1 MSELDTILKSLDEVG
16 AKINEIDADGKASV
30 AAVKEE
36 MKKLGEEQVKFA
48 RELAALQQASADGAA
63 ESDNRVK
70 SIGEK
75 FTESANYKAFS
86 ANTRDVRGAR
96 HIVSTKSDSPTPST
110 VSPAINRNTIAA
122 PYQLAG
128 IWGAPEQ
135 QLIVENLIPHI
146 PVSTSAVE
154 YLKHTGF
161 TNNAGVVAEGAAKA
175 ESTFEFDLA
184 TANVVTIAHW
194 TKITEQLAADAPA
207 VTAYI
212 NAKMLYGL
220 QLKVDNQIISGTGT
234 STQLGGFLKSG
245 NHTDYSSAISSQI
258 PTGANLM
265 DFALLIKTHLDSL
278 AYPPKVL
285 LLNPKD
291 WADIALLKDSQKRY
305 LLGGPAGITQK
316 SLWGLPVETSASVP
330 SGKYIMAD
338 FALGSTI
345 YDRQEVA
352 LEIDREG
359 DDFRKNLLTIR
370 VERRLGLGV
379 EDAAAI
385 AGGDW
390 SLGA

>member
-1 MSELDTILKSLDEVG
+1 MSELDAILKSLDAVG
-16 AKINEIDADGKASV
+16 AKIDEIDADGKASV

-70 SIGEK
+70 SIGER

-96 HIVSTKSDSPTPST
+96 HIVSTKSDSPTVST
-110 VSPAINRNTIAA
+110 VSPAISRNTIAA

-212 NAKMLYGL
+212 NAKMMYGL

-245 NHTDYSSAISSQI
+245 NHTDYSSAVTV

-265 DFALLIKTHLDSL
+265 DFALLIKTKLDTL
-278 AYPPKVL
+278 GYPPKVL
-285 LLNPKD
+285 LLNPED
-291 WADIALLKDSQKRY
+291 WAGLALLKDAQKRY
-305 LLGGPAGITQK
+305 LLGGPAGVTTK

-330 SGKYIMAD
+330 SGKYVMAD

-390 SLGA
+390 SLGE

>member
-1 MSELDTILKSLDEVG
+1 MSELDTILKSLDAVG
-16 AKINEIDADGKASV
+16 AKIDEIDADGKASV

-96 HIVSTKSDSPTPST
+96 HIVSTKTDSPTGST
-110 VSPAINRNTIAA
+110 VSPAISRNTIAA

-245 NHTDYSSAISSQI
+245 NHTDYSSAVTV

-265 DFALLIKTHLDSL
+265 DFALLIKTKLDTL
-278 AYPPKVL
+278 GYPPKVL
-285 LLNPKD
+285 LLNPED
-291 WADIALLKDSQKRY
+291 WAGLALLKDAQKRY
-305 LLGGPAGITQK
+305 LLGGPAGVTTK

-390 SLGA
+390 SLGE

>member
-1 MSELDTILKSLDEVG
+1 MNELETILKSLDEVG

-30 AAVKEE
+30 EAVKSE
-36 MKKLGEEQVKFA
+36 MKKLGDEQVKFA
-48 RELAALQQASADGAA
+48 RELAAIQQSL
-63 ESDNRVK
+63 SDNTGTSENRVK
-70 SIGEK
+70 SIGER

-96 HIVSTKSDSPTPST
+96 HIVSTKNDSPTVST
-110 VSPAINRNTIAA
+110 VSPAISRNTIAA
-122 PYQLAG
+122 PYQVQG
-128 IWGAPEQ
+128 IWGAPELP
-135 QLIVENLIPHI
+135 LIVENLIPHI
-146 PVSTSAVE
+146 PVSTSAIE

-161 TNNAGVVAEGAAKA
+161 TNNAGVVEEGAAKA

-184 TANVVTIAHW
+184 TANVVTVAHW

-234 STQLGGFLKSG
+234 STQLAGFLKSG
-245 NHTDYSSAISSQI
+245 NHTDYASAIASQI

-316 SLWGLPVETSASVP
+316 SLWGLPVETSSSVP
-330 SGKYIMAD
+330 SGKYVMAD

-390 SLGA
+390 SLGS

>member
-1 MSELDTILKSLDEVG
+1 MSELDTILKSLDAVG
-16 AKINEIDADGKASV
+16 AKIDEIDADGKASV

-96 HIVSTKSDSPTPST
+96 HIVSTKSDSPTPSV
-110 VSPAINRNTIAA
+110 VSPAISRNTIAA
-122 PYQLAG
+122 PYQVQG

-146 PVSTSAVE
+146 PVSSSAVE

-212 NAKMLYGL
+212 NAKMMYGL

-245 NHTDYSSAISSQI
+245 NHTDYSSAVTV

-265 DFALLIKTHLDSL
+265 DFALLIKTKLDTL
-278 AYPPKVL
+278 GYPPKVL
-285 LLNPKD
+285 LLNPAD
-291 WADIALLKDSQKRY
+291 WAGLALLKDTQKRY
-305 LLGGPAGITQK
+305 LLGGPAGVTTK
-316 SLWGLPVETSASVP
+316 SLWGLPVETTASVP
-330 SGKYIMAD
+330 SGKYVMAD

-390 SLGA
+390 SLGE

>member
-1 MSELDTILKSLDEVG
+1 MSELETILKSLDKVG
-16 AKINEIDADGKASV
+16 AKIDEIDADGKASV
-30 AAVKEE
+30 AAVKQE

-96 HIVSTKSDSPTPST
+96 HIVSTKSDSPTVST
-110 VSPAINRNTIAA
+110 VSPAISRNTIAA

-146 PVSTSAVE
+146 PVSSSAVE

-161 TNNAGVVAEGAAKA
+161 TNNAGVVAEGDAKA

-212 NAKMLYGL
+212 NAKMMYGL

-245 NHTDYSSAISSQI
+245 NHTDYSSAVTI

-265 DFALLIKTHLDSL
+265 DFALLIKTKLDTL
-278 AYPPKVL
+278 GYPPKVL
-285 LLNPKD
+285 LLNPAD
-291 WADIALLKDSQKRY
+291 WAGLALLKDTQKRY
-305 LLGGPAGITQK
+305 LLGGPAGVTTK
-316 SLWGLPVETSASVP
+316 SLWGLPVETTASVP
-330 SGKYIMAD
+330 SGKYVMAD

-359 DDFRKNLLTIR
+359 NDFRKNLLTIR

-390 SLGA
+390 SLGE

>member
-1 MSELDTILKSLDEVG
+1 MSELDTILKSLDAVG
-16 AKINEIDADGKASV
+16 AKIDEIDADGKASV

-96 HIVSTKSDSPTPST
+96 HIVSTKSDSPTVST
-110 VSPAINRNTIAA
+110 VSPAISRNTIAA

-146 PVSTSAVE
+146 PVSSSAVE

-161 TNNAGVVAEGAAKA
+161 TNNAGVVAEGDAKA

-212 NAKMLYGL
+212 NAKMMYGL

-245 NHTDYSSAISSQI
+245 NHTDYSSAVTI

-265 DFALLIKTHLDSL
+265 DFALLIKTKLDTL
-278 AYPPKVL
+278 GYPPKVL
-285 LLNPKD
+285 LLNPAD
-291 WADIALLKDSQKRY
+291 WAGLALLKDTQKRY
-305 LLGGPAGITQK
+305 LLGGPAGVTTK
-316 SLWGLPVETSASVP
+316 SLWGLPVETTASVP
-330 SGKYIMAD
+330 SGKYVMAD

-390 SLGA
+390 SLGE

>member
-16 AKINEIDADGKASV
+16 AKINAIDADGKASIT
-30 AAVKEE
+30 AVKEE
-36 MKKLGEEQVKFA
+36 MKKLGEEQLKFA
-48 RELAALQQASADGAA
+48 KELAALQQASADGAS

-96 HIVSTKSDSPTPST
+96 HIVSTKNDSPTVST
-110 VSPAINRNTIAA
+110 VSPAISRNTIAA

-146 PVSTSAVE
+146 PVSSSAVE

-212 NAKMLYGL
+212 NAKMMYGL

-245 NHTDYSSAISSQI
+245 NHTDYSSAVTI

-265 DFALLIKTHLDSL
+265 DFALLIKTKLDTL
-278 AYPPKVL
+278 GYPPKVL
-285 LLNPKD
+285 LLNPAD
-291 WADIALLKDSQKRY
+291 WAGLALLKDTQKRY
-305 LLGGPAGITQK
+305 LLGGPAGVTTK

-390 SLGA
+390 SLGE

>member
-16 AKINEIDADGKASV
+16 AKINAIDADGKASIT
-30 AAVKEE
+30 AVKEE
-36 MKKLGEEQVKFA
+36 MKKLGEEQLKFA
-48 RELAALQQASADGAA
+48 KELAALQQASADGVA

-96 HIVSTKSDSPTPST
+96 YIVSTKSDSPTVST
-110 VSPAINRNTIAA
+110 VSPAISRNTIAA
-122 PYQLAG
+122 PYQVQG

-146 PVSTSAVE
+146 PVSSSAVE

-212 NAKMLYGL
+212 NAKMMYGL

-245 NHTDYSSAISSQI
+245 NHTDYSSAVTI

-265 DFALLIKTHLDSL
+265 DFALLIKTKLDTL
-278 AYPPKVL
+278 GYPPKVL
-285 LLNPKD
+285 LLNPAD
-291 WADIALLKDSQKRY
+291 WAGLALLKDTQKRY
-305 LLGGPAGITQK
+305 LLGGPAGVTTK
-316 SLWGLPVETSASVP
+316 SLWGLPVETTASVP
-330 SGKYIMAD
+330 SGKYVMAD

-390 SLGA
+390 SLGE

>member
-16 AKINEIDADGKASV
+16 AKINAIDADGKASIT
-30 AAVKEE
+30 AVKEE
-36 MKKLGEEQVKFA
+36 MKKLGEEQLKFA
-48 RELAALQQASADGAA
+48 KELAALQQASADGAS

-96 HIVSTKSDSPTPST
+96 HIVSTKNDSPTVST
-110 VSPAINRNTIAA
+110 VSPAISRNTIAA
-122 PYQLAG
+122 PYQVQG

-146 PVSTSAVE
+146 PVSSSAVE

-212 NAKMLYGL
+212 NAKMMYGL
-220 QLKVDNQIISGTGT
+220 RLKVDNQIISGTGT

-245 NHTDYSSAISSQI
+245 NHTDYSSAVTI

-265 DFALLIKTHLDSL
+265 DFALLIKTKLDTL
-278 AYPPKVL
+278 GYPPKVL
-285 LLNPKD
+285 LLNPAD
-291 WADIALLKDSQKRY
+291 WAGLALLKDTQKRY
-305 LLGGPAGITQK
+305 LLGGPAGVTTK
-316 SLWGLPVETSASVP
+316 SLWGLPVETTASVP
-330 SGKYIMAD
+330 SGKYVMAD

-390 SLGA
+390 SLGE

>member
-1 MSELDTILKSLDEVG
+1 MSELDTILKSLDAVG
-16 AKINEIDADGKASV
+16 AKIDEIDADGKASV
-30 AAVKEE
+30 KAVKEE
-36 MKKLGEEQVKFA
+36 MKKLGDEQLKFA

-96 HIVSTKSDSPTPST
+96 HIVSTKSDSPTVST
-110 VSPAINRNTIAA
+110 VSPAISRNTIAT

-146 PVSTSAVE
+146 PVSSSAVE

-212 NAKMLYGL
+212 NAKMMYGL

-245 NHTDYSSAISSQI
+245 NHTDYSSAVTV

-265 DFALLIKTHLDSL
+265 DFALLIKTKLDTL
-278 AYPPKVL
+278 GYPPKVL
-285 LLNPKD
+285 LLNPAD
-291 WADIALLKDSQKRY
+291 WAGLALLKDTQKRY
-305 LLGGPAGITQK
+305 LLGGPAGVTTK
-316 SLWGLPVETSASVP
+316 SLWGLPVETTASVP
-330 SGKYIMAD
+330 SGKYVMAD

-390 SLGA
+390 SLGE

>member
-16 AKINEIDADGKASV
+16 AKIDEIDADGKASV

-96 HIVSTKSDSPTPST
+96 HIVSTKSDSPTVST

-146 PVSTSAVE
+146 PVSSSAVE

-212 NAKMLYGL
+212 NAKMMYGL

-245 NHTDYSSAISSQI
+245 NHTDYSSAVTI

-265 DFALLIKTHLDSL
+265 DFALLIKTKLDTL
-278 AYPPKVL
+278 GYPPKVL
-285 LLNPKD
+285 LLNPAD
-291 WADIALLKDSQKRY
+291 WAGLALLKDTQKRY
-305 LLGGPAGITQK
+305 LLGGPAGVTTK
-316 SLWGLPVETSASVP
+316 SLWGLPVETTASVP
-330 SGKYIMAD
+330 SGKYVMAD

-390 SLGA
+390 SLGE

>member
-1 MSELDTILKSLDEVG
+1 MSELDAILKSLDAVG
-16 AKINEIDADGKASV
+16 AKIDEIDADGKASV

-96 HIVSTKSDSPTPST
+96 HIVSTKTDSPTVST
-110 VSPAINRNTIAA
+110 VSPAISRNTIAA
-122 PYQLAG
+122 PYQLVG

-146 PVSTSAVE
+146 PVSSSAVE

-245 NHTDYSSAISSQI
+245 NHTDYSSAVTV

-265 DFALLIKTHLDSL
+265 DFALLIKTKLDTL
-278 AYPPKVL
+278 GYPPKVL
-285 LLNPKD
+285 LLNPED
-291 WADIALLKDSQKRY
+291 WAGLALLKDAQKRY
-305 LLGGPAGITQK
+305 LLGGPAGVTTK

-390 SLGA
+390 SLGE

>member
-16 AKINEIDADGKASV
+16 AKINAIDADGKASIT
-30 AAVKEE
+30 AVKEE
-36 MKKLGEEQVKFA
+36 MKKLGEEQLKFA
-48 RELAALQQASADGAA
+48 KELAALQQASADGAA

-96 HIVSTKSDSPTPST
+96 HIVSTKNDSPTVST
-110 VSPAINRNTIAA
+110 VSPAISRNTIAA

-146 PVSTSAVE
+146 PVSSSAVE

-212 NAKMLYGL
+212 NAKMMYGL

-245 NHTDYSSAISSQI
+245 NHTDYSSAVTI

-265 DFALLIKTHLDSL
+265 DFALLIKTKLDTL
-278 AYPPKVL
+278 GYPPKVL
-285 LLNPKD
+285 LLNPAD
-291 WADIALLKDSQKRY
+291 WAGLALLKDTQKRY
-305 LLGGPAGITQK
+305 LLGGPAGVTTK
-316 SLWGLPVETSASVP
+316 SLWGLPVETTASVP
-330 SGKYIMAD
+330 SGKYVMAD

-385 AGGDW
+385 AGGNW

>member
-1 MSELDTILKSLDEVG
+1 MSELDAILKSLDAVG
-16 AKINEIDADGKASV
+16 AKIDEIDADGKASV

-96 HIVSTKSDSPTPST
+96 HIVSTKSDSPTAST
-110 VSPAINRNTIAA
+110 VSPAISRNTIAA

-146 PVSTSAVE
+146 PVSSSAVE

-212 NAKMLYGL
+212 NAKMMYGL

-245 NHTDYSSAISSQI
+245 NHTDYSSAVTV

-265 DFALLIKTHLDSL
+265 DFALLIKTKLDTL
-278 AYPPKVL
+278 GYPPKVL
-285 LLNPKD
+285 LLNPED
-291 WADIALLKDSQKRY
+291 WAGLALLKDAQKRY
-305 LLGGPAGITQK
+305 LLGGPAGVTTK

-390 SLGA
+390 SLGE

>member
-1 MSELDTILKSLDEVG
+1 MSELDTILKSLDAVG
-16 AKINEIDADGKASV
+16 AKIDEIDADGKASV

-96 HIVSTKSDSPTPST
+96 HIVSTKSDSPTVST
-110 VSPAINRNTIAA
+110 VSPAISRNTIAA

-146 PVSTSAVE
+146 PVSSSAVE

-245 NHTDYSSAISSQI
+245 NHTDYSSAVTV

-265 DFALLIKTHLDSL
+265 DFALLIKTKLDTL
-278 AYPPKVL
+278 GYPPKVL
-285 LLNPKD
+285 LLNPED
-291 WADIALLKDSQKRY
+291 WAGLALLKDAQKRY
-305 LLGGPAGITQK
+305 LLGGPAGVTTK

-390 SLGA
+390 SLGE

>member
-1 MSELDTILKSLDEVG
+1 MSELDIILKSLDEVG
-16 AKINEIDADGKASV
+16 AKINAIDADGKASIT
-30 AAVKEE
+30 AVKEE
-36 MKKLGEEQVKFA
+36 MKKLGEEQLKFA
-48 RELAALQQASADGAA
+48 KELAALQQASADGVA

-96 HIVSTKSDSPTPST
+96 HIVSTKNDSPTVST
-110 VSPAINRNTIAA
+110 VSPAISRNTIAA
-122 PYQLAG
+122 PYQVQG

-146 PVSTSAVE
+146 PVSSSAVE

-212 NAKMLYGL
+212 NAKMMYGL

-245 NHTDYSSAISSQI
+245 NHTDYSSAVTV

-265 DFALLIKTHLDSL
+265 DFALLIKTKLDTL
-278 AYPPKVL
+278 GYPPKVL
-285 LLNPKD
+285 LLNPAD
-291 WADIALLKDSQKRY
+291 WAGLALLKDTQKRY
-305 LLGGPAGITQK
+305 LLGGPAGVTTK

-330 SGKYIMAD
+330 SGKYVMAD

-390 SLGA
+390 SLGE

>member
-16 AKINEIDADGKASV
+16 AKINAIDADGKASIT
-30 AAVKEE
+30 AVKEE
-36 MKKLGEEQVKFA
+36 MKKLGEEQLKFA
-48 RELAALQQASADGAA
+48 KELAALQQASADGVA

-96 HIVSTKSDSPTPST
+96 HIVSTKSDSPTVST
-110 VSPAINRNTIAA
+110 VSPAISRNTIAA

-146 PVSTSAVE
+146 PVSSSAVE

-212 NAKMLYGL
+212 NAKMMYGL

-245 NHTDYSSAISSQI
+245 NHTDYSSAVTI

-265 DFALLIKTHLDSL
+265 DFALLIKTKLDTL
-278 AYPPKVL
+278 GYPPKVL
-285 LLNPKD
+285 LLNPAD
-291 WADIALLKDSQKRY
+291 WAGLALLKDTQKRY
-305 LLGGPAGITQK
+305 LLGGPAGVTTK
-316 SLWGLPVETSASVP
+316 SLWGLPVETTASVP
-330 SGKYIMAD
+330 SGKYVMAD

-390 SLGA
+390 SLGE

>member
-16 AKINEIDADGKASV
+16 AKINAIDADGKASIT
-30 AAVKEE
+30 AVKEE

-96 HIVSTKSDSPTPST
+96 HIVSTKNDSPTVST
-110 VSPAINRNTIAA
+110 VSPAISRNTIAA

-146 PVSTSAVE
+146 PVSSSAVE

-212 NAKMLYGL
+212 NAKMMYGL

-234 STQLGGFLKSG
+234 STQLGGFLKSN
-245 NHTDYSSAISSQI
+245 NHTDYSSAVTI

-265 DFALLIKTHLDSL
+265 DFALLIKTKLDTL
-278 AYPPKVL
+278 GYPPKVL
-285 LLNPKD
+285 LLNPAD
-291 WADIALLKDSQKRY
+291 WAGLALLKDTQKRY
-305 LLGGPAGITQK
+305 LLGGPAGVTTK
-316 SLWGLPVETSASVP
+316 SLWGLPVETTASVP
-330 SGKYIMAD
+330 SGKYVMAD

>member
-1 MSELDTILKSLDEVG
+1 MSELETILKSLDEVG
-16 AKINEIDADGKASV
+16 AKIDEIDADGKASV

-110 VSPAINRNTIAA
+110 VSPAISRNTIAA

-146 PVSTSAVE
+146 PVSSSAVE

-212 NAKMLYGL
+212 NAKMMYGL

-245 NHTDYSSAISSQI
+245 NHTDYSSAVTI

-265 DFALLIKTHLDSL
+265 DFALLIKTKLDTL
-278 AYPPKVL
+278 GYPPKVL
-285 LLNPKD
+285 LLNPAD
-291 WADIALLKDSQKRY
+291 WAGLALLKDTQKRY
-305 LLGGPAGITQK
+305 LLGGPAGVTTK

-390 SLGA
+390 SLGE

>member
-1 MSELDTILKSLDEVG
+1 MSELETILKSLDEVG
-16 AKINEIDADGKASV
+16 AKIDEIDADGKASV

-96 HIVSTKSDSPTPST
+96 HIVSTKSDSPTPSV
-110 VSPAINRNTIAA
+110 VSPAISRNTIAS
-122 PYQLAG
+122 PYQVQG

-146 PVSTSAVE
+146 PVSSSAVE

-212 NAKMLYGL
+212 NAKMMYGL

-245 NHTDYSSAISSQI
+245 NHTDYSSAVTI

-265 DFALLIKTHLDSL
+265 DFALLIKTKLDTL
-278 AYPPKVL
+278 GYPPKVL
-285 LLNPKD
+285 LLNPAD
-291 WADIALLKDSQKRY
+291 WAGLALLKDTQKRY
-305 LLGGPAGITQK
+305 LLGGPAGVTTK
-316 SLWGLPVETSASVP
+316 SLWGLPVETTASVP

-390 SLGA
+390 SLGE

>member
-36 MKKLGEEQVKFA
+36 LKKLGEEQVKFA

-96 HIVSTKSDSPTPST
+96 HIVSTKSDSPTVST
-110 VSPAINRNTIAA
+110 VSPAISRNTIAA
-122 PYQLAG
+122 PYQAQG

-146 PVSTSAVE
+146 PVSSSAVE

-212 NAKMLYGL
+212 NAKMMYGL

-245 NHTDYSSAISSQI
+245 NHTDYSSAVTI

-265 DFALLIKTHLDSL
+265 DFALLIKTKLDTL
-278 AYPPKVL
+278 GYPPKVL
-285 LLNPKD
+285 LLNPAD
-291 WADIALLKDSQKRY
+291 WAGLALLKDTQKRY
-305 LLGGPAGITQK
+305 LLGGPAGVTTK
-316 SLWGLPVETSASVP
+316 SLWGLPVETTASVP
-330 SGKYIMAD
+330 SGKYVMAD

-390 SLGA
+390 SLGE

>member
-1 MSELDTILKSLDEVG
+1 MSELDTILKSLDEVD
-16 AKINEIDADGKASV
+16 AKINAIDADGKASIT
-30 AAVKEE
+30 AVKEE

-96 HIVSTKSDSPTPST
+96 HIVSTKNDSPTVST
-110 VSPAINRNTIAA
+110 VSPAISRNTIAA

-146 PVSTSAVE
+146 PVSSSAVE

-212 NAKMLYGL
+212 NAKMMYGL

-234 STQLGGFLKSG
+234 STQLGGFLKSN
-245 NHTDYSSAISSQI
+245 NHTDYSSAVTI

-265 DFALLIKTHLDSL
+265 DFALLIKTKLDTL
-278 AYPPKVL
+278 GYPPKVL
-285 LLNPKD
+285 LLNPAD
-291 WADIALLKDSQKRY
+291 WAGLALLKDTQKRY
-305 LLGGPAGITQK
+305 LLGGPAGVTTK

-390 SLGA
+390 SLGE

>member
-16 AKINEIDADGKASV
+16 AKINAIDADGKASIT
-30 AAVKEE
+30 AVKEE
-36 MKKLGEEQVKFA
+36 MKKLGEEQLKFA
-48 RELAALQQASADGAA
+48 KELAALQQASADGAA

-96 HIVSTKSDSPTPST
+96 HIVSTKSDSPTVST
-110 VSPAINRNTIAA
+110 VSPAISRNTIAA

-146 PVSTSAVE
+146 PVSSSAVE

-212 NAKMLYGL
+212 NAKMMYGL

-245 NHTDYSSAISSQI
+245 NHTDYSSAVTI

-265 DFALLIKTHLDSL
+265 DFALLIKTKLDTL
-278 AYPPKVL
+278 GYPPKVL
-285 LLNPKD
+285 LLNPAD
-291 WADIALLKDSQKRY
+291 WAGLALLKDTQKRY
-305 LLGGPAGITQK
+305 LLGGPAGVTTK
-316 SLWGLPVETSASVP
+316 SLWGLPVETTASVP
-330 SGKYIMAD
+330 SGKYVMAD

-390 SLGA
+390 SLGE

>member
-1 MSELDTILKSLDEVG
+1 MSELDAILKSLDAVG
-16 AKINEIDADGKASV
+16 AKIDEIDADGKASV

-36 MKKLGEEQVKFA
+36 LKKLGEEQVKFA

-96 HIVSTKSDSPTPST
+96 HIVSTKTDSPTVST
-110 VSPAINRNTIAA
+110 VSPAISRNTIAA

-245 NHTDYSSAISSQI
+245 NHTDYSSAVTV

-265 DFALLIKTHLDSL
+265 DFALLIKTKLDTL
-278 AYPPKVL
+278 GYPPKVL
-285 LLNPKD
+285 LLNPED
-291 WADIALLKDSQKRY
+291 WAGLALLKDAQKRY
-305 LLGGPAGITQK
+305 LLGGPAGVTTK

-390 SLGA
+390 SLGE

>member
-16 AKINEIDADGKASV
+16 AKINAIDADGKASIT
-30 AAVKEE
+30 AVKEE
-36 MKKLGEEQVKFA
+36 MKKLGEEQLKFA
-48 RELAALQQASADGAA
+48 KELAALQQASADGAA

-96 HIVSTKSDSPTPST
+96 HIVSTKSDSPTVST
-110 VSPAINRNTIAA
+110 VSPAISRNTIAA

-146 PVSTSAVE
+146 PVSSSAVE

-161 TNNAGVVAEGAAKA
+161 TNNAGVVAEGDAKA

-212 NAKMLYGL
+212 NAKMMYGL

-291 WADIALLKDSQKRY
+291 WADIALLKDSQTRY

-385 AGGDW
+385 AGGNW

>member
-1 MSELDTILKSLDEVG
+1 MSELDTILKSLDAVG
-16 AKINEIDADGKASV
+16 AKIDEIDADGKASV

-36 MKKLGEEQVKFA
+36 LKKLGEEQVKFA

-96 HIVSTKSDSPTPST
+96 HIVSTKNDSPTPSV
-110 VSPAINRNTIAA
+110 VSPAISRNTIAA
-122 PYQLAG
+122 PYQVQG

-154 YLKHTGF
+154 YLKNTGF

-212 NAKMLYGL
+212 NAKMMYGL

-245 NHTDYSSAISSQI
+245 NHTDYSSAVTV

-265 DFALLIKTHLDSL
+265 DFALLIKTKLDTL
-278 AYPPKVL
+278 GYPPKVL
-285 LLNPKD
+285 LLNPED
-291 WADIALLKDSQKRY
+291 WAGLALLKDAQKRY
-305 LLGGPAGITQK
+305 LLGGPAGVTTK

-390 SLGA
+390 SLGE

>member
-16 AKINEIDADGKASV
+16 AKINAIDADGKASIT
-30 AAVKEE
+30 AVKEE

-48 RELAALQQASADGAA
+48 RELAALQQASADGAV
-63 ESDNRVK
+63 ESDSRVK

-110 VSPAINRNTIAA
+110 VSPAISRNTIAA

-146 PVSTSAVE
+146 PVSSSAVE

-212 NAKMLYGL
+212 NAKMMYGL

-245 NHTDYSSAISSQI
+245 NHTDYSSAVTI

-265 DFALLIKTHLDSL
+265 DFALLIKTKLDTL
-278 AYPPKVL
+278 GYPPKVL
-285 LLNPKD
+285 LLNPAD
-291 WADIALLKDSQKRY
+291 WAGLALLKDTQKRY
-305 LLGGPAGITQK
+305 LLGGPAGVTTK
-316 SLWGLPVETSASVP
+316 SLWGLPVETTASVP
-330 SGKYIMAD
+330 SGKYVMAD

-390 SLGA
+390 SLGE

>member
-1 MSELDTILKSLDEVG
+1 MNELETILKSLDAVG
-16 AKINEIDADGKASV
+16 AKIDEIDADGKASV

-96 HIVSTKSDSPTPST
+96 HIVSTKSDSPTVST
-110 VSPAINRNTIAA
+110 VSPAISRNTIAA

-146 PVSTSAVE
+146 PVSSSAVE

-212 NAKMLYGL
+212 NAKMMYGL

-245 NHTDYSSAISSQI
+245 NHTDYSSAVTI

-265 DFALLIKTHLDSL
+265 DFALLIKTKLDTL
-278 AYPPKVL
+278 GYPPKVL
-285 LLNPKD
+285 LLNPAD
-291 WADIALLKDSQKRY
+291 WAGLALLKDTQKRY
-305 LLGGPAGITQK
+305 LLGGPAGVTTK
-316 SLWGLPVETSASVP
+316 SLWGLPVETTASVP
-330 SGKYIMAD
+330 SGKYVMAD

-390 SLGA
+390 SLGE

>member
-16 AKINEIDADGKASV
+16 AKINAIDADGKASIT
-30 AAVKEE
+30 AVKEE
-36 MKKLGEEQVKFA
+36 MKKLGEEQLKFA
-48 RELAALQQASADGAA
+48 KELAALQQASADGAA

-96 HIVSTKSDSPTPST
+96 HIVSTKSDSPTVST
-110 VSPAINRNTIAA
+110 VSPAISRNTIAA
-122 PYQLAG
+122 PYQVQG

-146 PVSTSAVE
+146 PVSSSAVE

-234 STQLGGFLKSG
+234 STQLGGFLKSE
-245 NHTDYSSAISSQI
+245 NHTDYSSAVTV

-265 DFALLIKTHLDSL
+265 DFALLIKTKLDTL
-278 AYPPKVL
+278 GYPPKVL
-285 LLNPKD
+285 LLNPED
-291 WADIALLKDSQKRY
+291 WAGLALLKDAQKRY
-305 LLGGPAGITQK
+305 LLGGPAGVTTK
-316 SLWGLPVETSASVP
+316 SLWGLPVETTASVP
-330 SGKYIMAD
+330 SGKYVMAD

-390 SLGA
+390 SLGE

>member
-1 MSELDTILKSLDEVG
+1 MSELNTILKSLDEVG
-16 AKINEIDADGKASV
+16 AKIDEIDADGKASV

-96 HIVSTKSDSPTPST
+96 HIVSTKSDSPTVST
-110 VSPAINRNTIAA
+110 VSPAISRNTIAA

-146 PVSTSAVE
+146 PVSSSAVE

-212 NAKMLYGL
+212 NAKMMYGL

-245 NHTDYSSAISSQI
+245 NHTDYSSAVTI

-265 DFALLIKTHLDSL
+265 DFALLIKTKLDTL
-278 AYPPKVL
+278 GYPPKVL
-285 LLNPKD
+285 LLNPAD
-291 WADIALLKDSQKRY
+291 WAGLALLKDTQKRY
-305 LLGGPAGITQK
+305 LLGGPAGVTTK

-390 SLGA
+390 SLGE

>member
-1 MSELDTILKSLDEVG
+1 MSELDAILKSLDAVG
-16 AKINEIDADGKASV
+16 AKIDEIDADGKASV

-96 HIVSTKSDSPTPST
+96 HIVSTKSDSPTVST

-122 PYQLAG
+122 PYQAAG

-146 PVSTSAVE
+146 PVSSSAVE

-212 NAKMLYGL
+212 NAKMMYGL

-245 NHTDYSSAISSQI
+245 NHTDYSSAVTI

-265 DFALLIKTHLDSL
+265 DFALLIKTKLDTL
-278 AYPPKVL
+278 GYPPKVL
-285 LLNPKD
+285 LLNPAD
-291 WADIALLKDSQKRY
+291 WAGLALLKDTQKRY
-305 LLGGPAGITQK
+305 LLGGPAGVTTK
-316 SLWGLPVETSASVP
+316 SLWGLPVETTASVP
-330 SGKYIMAD
+330 SGKYVMAD

-390 SLGA
+390 SLGE

>member
-16 AKINEIDADGKASV
+16 AKINAIDADGKASIT
-30 AAVKEE
+30 AVKEE
-36 MKKLGEEQVKFA
+36 MKKLGEQQVKFA
-48 RELAALQQASADGAA
+48 RELASLQQASADGAA

-96 HIVSTKSDSPTPST
+96 HIVSTKSDSPTVST
-110 VSPAINRNTIAA
+110 VSPAISRNTIAA

-154 YLKHTGF
+154 YLKNTGF

-212 NAKMLYGL
+212 NAKMMYGL

-245 NHTDYSSAISSQI
+245 NHTDYSSAVTV

-265 DFALLIKTHLDSL
+265 DFALLIKTKLDTL
-278 AYPPKVL
+278 GYPPKVL
-285 LLNPKD
+285 LLNPAD
-291 WADIALLKDSQKRY
+291 WAGLALLKDTQKRY
-305 LLGGPAGITQK
+305 LLGGPAGVTTK

-390 SLGA
+390 SLGE

>member
-16 AKINEIDADGKASV
+16 AKINAIDADGKASIT
-30 AAVKEE
+30 AVKEE
-36 MKKLGEEQVKFA
+36 MKKLGEEQLKFA
-48 RELAALQQASADGAA
+48 KELAALQQASADGVA
-63 ESDNRVK
+63 EYDNRVK

-96 HIVSTKSDSPTPST
+96 HIVSTKNDSPTVST
-110 VSPAINRNTIAA
+110 VSPAISRNTIAA

-146 PVSTSAVE
+146 PVSSSAVE

-212 NAKMLYGL
+212 NAKMMYGL

-245 NHTDYSSAISSQI
+245 NHTDYSSAVTI

-265 DFALLIKTHLDSL
+265 DFALLIKTKLDTL
-278 AYPPKVL
+278 GYPPKVL
-285 LLNPKD
+285 LLNPAD
-291 WADIALLKDSQKRY
+291 WAGLALLKDTQKRY
-305 LLGGPAGITQK
+305 LLGGPAGVTTK

-330 SGKYIMAD
+330 SGKYVMAD

-390 SLGA
+390 SLGE

>member
-1 MSELDTILKSLDEVG
+1 MNELETILKSLDAVG
-16 AKINEIDADGKASV
+16 AKIDEIDADGKASV

-96 HIVSTKSDSPTPST
+96 HIVSTKSDSPTTSV
-110 VSPAINRNTIAA
+110 VSPAISRNTIAA
-122 PYQLAG
+122 PYQVQG

-146 PVSTSAVE
+146 PVSSSAVE

-184 TANVVTIAHW
+184 TANVVTVAHW

-245 NHTDYSSAISSQI
+245 NHTDYSSAVTV

-265 DFALLIKTHLDSL
+265 DFALLIKTKLDTL
-278 AYPPKVL
+278 GYPPKVL
-285 LLNPKD
+285 LLNPED
-291 WADIALLKDSQKRY
+291 WAGLALLKDAQKRY
-305 LLGGPAGITQK
+305 LLGGPAGVTTK

-390 SLGA
+390 SLGE

>member
-1 MSELDTILKSLDEVG
+1 MSELDAILKSLDAVG
-16 AKINEIDADGKASV
+16 AKIDEIDADGKASV
-30 AAVKEE
+30 KAVKEE

-96 HIVSTKSDSPTPST
+96 YIVSTKTDSPTVST
-110 VSPAINRNTIAA
+110 VSPAISRNTIAA

-245 NHTDYSSAISSQI
+245 NHTDYSSAVTV

-265 DFALLIKTHLDSL
+265 DFALLIKTKLDTL
-278 AYPPKVL
+278 GYPPKVL
-285 LLNPKD
+285 LLNPED
-291 WADIALLKDSQKRY
+291 WAGLALLKDAQKRY
-305 LLGGPAGITQK
+305 LLGGPAGVTTK

-390 SLGA
+390 SLGE

>member
-16 AKINEIDADGKASV
+16 AKINAIDADGKASIT
-30 AAVKEE
+30 AVKEE
-36 MKKLGEEQVKFA
+36 MKKLGEEQLKFA
-48 RELAALQQASADGAA
+48 KELAALQQASADGVA

-96 HIVSTKSDSPTPST
+96 HIVSTKTDSPTVST
-110 VSPAINRNTIAA
+110 VSPAISRNTIAA

-146 PVSTSAVE
+146 PVSSSAVE

-212 NAKMLYGL
+212 NAKMMYGL

-245 NHTDYSSAISSQI
+245 NHTDYSSAVTI

-265 DFALLIKTHLDSL
+265 DFALLIKTKLDTL
-278 AYPPKVL
+278 GYPPKVL
-285 LLNPKD
+285 LLNPAD
-291 WADIALLKDSQKRY
+291 WAGLALLKDTQKRY
-305 LLGGPAGITQK
+305 LLGGPAGVTTK

-330 SGKYIMAD
+330 SGKYVMAD

-390 SLGA
+390 SLGE

>member
-16 AKINEIDADGKASV
+16 AKINAIDADGKASIT
-30 AAVKEE
+30 AVKEE
-36 MKKLGEEQVKFA
+36 MKKLGEEQLKFA
-48 RELAALQQASADGAA
+48 KELAALQQASADGAS

-96 HIVSTKSDSPTPST
+96 HIVSTKNDSPTVST
-110 VSPAINRNTIAA
+110 VSPAISRNTFAA

-146 PVSTSAVE
+146 PVSSSAVE

-212 NAKMLYGL
+212 NAKMMYGL

-245 NHTDYSSAISSQI
+245 NHTDYSSAVTV

-265 DFALLIKTHLDSL
+265 DFALLIKTKLDTL
-278 AYPPKVL
+278 GYPPKVL
-285 LLNPKD
+285 LLNPED
-291 WADIALLKDSQKRY
+291 WAGLALLKDTQKRY
-305 LLGGPAGITQK
+305 LLGGPAGVTTK

-390 SLGA
+390 SLGE

>member
-1 MSELDTILKSLDEVG
+1 MSELDTILKSLDAVG
-16 AKINEIDADGKASV
+16 AKIDEIDADGKASV
-30 AAVKEE
+30 KAVKEE

-96 HIVSTKSDSPTPST
+96 HIVSTKSDSPTVST
-110 VSPAINRNTIAA
+110 VSPAISRNTIAA

-161 TNNAGVVAEGAAKA
+161 TNNSGVVAEGAAKA

-245 NHTDYSSAISSQI
+245 NHTDYSSAVTV

-265 DFALLIKTHLDSL
+265 DFALLIKTKLDTL
-278 AYPPKVL
+278 GYPPKVL
-285 LLNPKD
+285 LLNPAD
-291 WADIALLKDSQKRY
+291 WAGLALLKDTQKRY
-305 LLGGPAGITQK
+305 LLGGPAGVTTK

-390 SLGA
+390 SLGE

>member
-16 AKINEIDADGKASV
+16 AKINAIDADGKASIT
-30 AAVKEE
+30 AVKEE
-36 MKKLGEEQVKFA
+36 MKKLGEEQLKFA
-48 RELAALQQASADGAA
+48 KELAALQQASADGAA

-96 HIVSTKSDSPTPST
+96 HIVSTKNDSPTVST
-110 VSPAINRNTIAA
+110 VSPAISRNTIAA

-146 PVSTSAVE
+146 PVSSSAVE

-212 NAKMLYGL
+212 NAKMMYGL

-234 STQLGGFLKSG
+234 STQLGGFLKSD
-245 NHTDYSSAISSQI
+245 NHTDYSSAVTV

-265 DFALLIKTHLDSL
+265 DFALLIKTKLDTL
-278 AYPPKVL
+278 GYPPKVL
-285 LLNPKD
+285 LLNPAD
-291 WADIALLKDSQKRY
+291 WAGLALLKDTQKRY
-305 LLGGPAGITQK
+305 LLGGPAGVTTK

-330 SGKYIMAD
+330 SGKYVMAD

-385 AGGDW
+385 AGGNW